1 MEHFESNNEKV
12 REKSMYLL
20 HLDTPRIVIL
30 ASVITGLIVISFLLG
45 MNFIKDGG
53 NEGEKLSQSD
63 MLFNDQRVPGLTDQN
78 IPNPP
83 HSEMNPG
90 PIDSAIAELEKTDVK
105 DKKENSNLMTAENH
119 GSGDILTTDNI
130 NEIIPP
136 ARDEKP
142 AGRSDH
148 AVIESPKEKT
158 KKSQKQ
164 KAVVKKTNKSERHKT
179 TASKKK
185 KSTIVPVANDEIQ
198 SERGGRGYVIQ
209 VASYDKKSKAQGEVS
224 SLKKL
229 QYDAFMD
236 GTTVNGRQYFR
247 VRIGPLSSKDKALKL
262 LNEVQG
268 HDRYAESYMTKE

>member
-1 MEHFESNNEKV
+1 MEHFESNNERV

-90 PIDSAIAELEKTDVK
+90 PIDSAIAELEKTDGK
-105 DKKENSNLMTAENH
+105 DKKGDNSLVATENRGN
-119 GSGDILTTDNI
+119 GDILTTDNI
-130 NEIIPP
+130 NEIIQP
-136 ARDEKP
+136 ARDDKQV
-142 AGRSDH
+142 GRSDH
-148 AVIESPKEKT
+148 AVIDPPKEKA
-158 KKSQKQ
+158 KKSDKH
-164 KAVVKKTNKSERHKT
+164 KAVVKKMNKTDRNKT

-198 SERGGRGYVIQ
+198 SERGGHGYVIQ

-236 GTTVNGRQYFR
+236 GTKVNGRQYFR